1 VQLLIEHLTQSY
13 LTYFKGSH
21 HSGILIT
28 IGNLPMLKRSY
39 IYIYRF
45 MNRFIN
51 KFMSLKVYVLPIEV
65 PHSQI
70 KIMIVDVFDLMSIK
84 HE

>member
-1 VQLLIEHLTQSY
+1 
-13 LTYFKGSH
+13 
-21 HSGILIT
+21 
-28 IGNLPMLKRSY
+28 
-39 IYIYRF
+39 
-45 MNRFIN
+45 
-51 KFMSLKVYVLPIEV
+51 MSLKVYVLPIEV